1 MDHIKSLI
9 LTWDEYRAKKFEV
22 PYMFE
27 ITKSEQRL
35 MYIGVRH
42 LYLPEDKQFPVI
54 EQKFE
59 EFAHQQGNKVV
70 LVEGGNNWPTFPT
83 AGETIQKYGEA
94 AYTTF
99 LAKEAGLE
107 FNTPEPEFADSLALL
122 KEAYSIEQISSHWV
136 ATYGLHY
143 SKIVDKPSQDE
154 YIQNR
159 ILKKLA
165 RISDV
170 YKTVDDVKNLH
181 RKLFNT
187 ELDLNE
193 QKFFYDLVDPSQN
206 NSVYNE
212 MSRAEDVIR
221 DSTIVK
227 NILDYWN
234 RGYSVFIVYGSA
246 HAVNQER
253 ALNELCV

>member
-22 PYMFE
+22 PYVFE
-27 ITKSEQRL
+27 IAKADKKL
-35 MYIGVRH
+35 VYIGVRH
-42 LYLPEDKQFPVI
+42 LYLPEDKQFSVI
-54 EQKFE
+54 KQKFY
-59 EFAHQQGNKVV
+59 EFTQLPGDKIV

-83 AGETIQKYGEA
+83 VEETIQKYGEA
-94 AYTTF
+94 AYATF
-99 LAKEAGLE
+99 LAKEAGLS
-107 FNTPEPEFADSLALL
+107 FNTPEPEFADSLASLRGT
-122 KEAYSIEQISSHWV
+122 YNIEQISYHWV

-143 SKIVDKPSQDE
+143 SKIADKPSQDE

-165 RISDV
+165 RVSDK

-181 RKLFNT
+181 KKLFDT

-206 NSVYNE
+206 NSIYNE

-234 RGYSVFIVYGSA
+234 RGCSVFIVYGSA

-253 ALNELCV
+253 ALKELCK

>member
-9 LTWDEYRAKKFEV
+9 LTWDEYRAKKFET

-27 ITKSEQRL
+27 IAKGDKRL
-35 MYIGVRH
+35 TYIGVRH
-42 LYLPEDKQFPVI
+42 LYLPEDKQFAVI
-54 EQKFE
+54 KQKFE
-59 EFAHQQGNKVV
+59 EFIQLVGDKVV
-70 LVEGGNNWPTFPT
+70 LVEGGKNWPTFPT
-83 AGETIQKYGEA
+83 TEETIQKYGEA

-107 FNTPEPEFADSLALL
+107 FNTPEPEYDDILESLRDT
-122 KEAYSIEQISSHWV
+122 YGTDDISYQWV

-143 SKIVDKPSQDE
+143 SKIVDKPTQDE
-154 YIQNR
+154 YIQSR
-159 ILKKLA
+159 VLKRLG
-165 RISDV
+165 RISDT

-181 RKLFNT
+181 KRLFNT
-187 ELDLNE
+187 ELDLNQ

-212 MSRAEDVIR
+212 ISRAEDVIR

-234 RGYSVFIVYGSA
+234 KGYSVFIVYGSA

-253 ALNELCV
+253 ALKELCK